1 MLNFSFSLALLSSSC
16 EERQRTSTNSSSSG
30 ACKSALELRPKK
42 EQRIELNFGKS
53 FSKSLLRS
61 VYLVLLL
68 CIVAFF
74 SGCASL
80 LSPDLHLVRRCCSPI
95 IPWLI
100 SFSVACGW
108 MRQVTRQ
115 ISSRSGI
122 DSSVGLSGIVLCESV
137 HWGDKYKAGRRNI
150 HKLQN
155 ELPLDLDLGYDN
167 WELEQR
173 SPYDSVK
180 MKALCLDSGFVPEKY
195 SLVESVQG
203 LLSSSMD
210 LDSRIDLKALEWC
223 QATVP
228 LM

>member
-1 MLNFSFSLALLSSSC
+1 MDHPEEMLNFSYSLASC
-16 EERQRTSTNSSSSG
+16 EERQRTSTNNSGSSG
-30 ACKSALELRPKK
+30 ACKSALGLRLKK

-122 DSSVGLSGIVLCESV
+122 DSVVSVYRGLCCTN
-137 HWGDKYKAGRRNI
+137 H
-150 HKLQN
+150 
-155 ELPLDLDLGYDN
+155 
-167 WELEQR
+167 
-173 SPYDSVK
+173 
-180 MKALCLDSGFVPEKY
+180 
-195 SLVESVQG
+195 
-203 LLSSSMD
+203 
-210 LDSRIDLKALEWC
+210 
-223 QATVP
+223 
-228 LM
+228 

>member
-1 MLNFSFSLALLSSSC
+1 MLNFSYSLALLSSSC
-16 EERQRTSTNSSSSG
+16 EERQRTSTNSSTSG
-30 ACKSALELRPKK
+30 ACKSALGLRPKK

-80 LSPDLHLVRRCCSPI
+80 LSPDLHLVRRPPMRCYSPI

-137 HWGDKYKAGRRNI
+137 H
-150 HKLQN
+150 
-155 ELPLDLDLGYDN
+155 
-167 WELEQR
+167 
-173 SPYDSVK
+173 
-180 MKALCLDSGFVPEKY
+180 
-195 SLVESVQG
+195 
-203 LLSSSMD
+203 
-210 LDSRIDLKALEWC
+210 
-223 QATVP
+223 
-228 LM
+228 